1 MTQVRLGIS
10 LCCLA
15 ALIWLAVT
23 LTDRAGLR
31 INHTPS
37 LPVGLWRIAPLSG
50 PLARGAIV
58 SFCPPATAI
67 LSVARARGIL
77 GPGRCP
83 GGVEPIL
90 KPVVAIAGDRVSL
103 GADSVTVNGRP
114 IPGSRRLG
122 ADGAGRPILAIP
134 LGDDIVGESAFWA
147 LSTDHPGSFDSRYFG
162 AARTAGIIG
171 VATPWIVWRRHVE
184 YN

>member
-1 MTQVRLGIS
+1 MTQARLGIS
-10 LCCLA
+10 LCSLA
-15 ALIWLAVT
+15 ALLWLAVT
-23 LTDRAGLR
+23 LGNRAGLR

-37 LPVGLWRIAPLSG
+37 LPVGLWRIAPLRG
-50 PLARGAIV
+50 PLARGVIV
-58 SFCPPATAI
+58 SFCPPATAA
-67 LSVARARGIL
+67 LAAARLRGFL

-83 GGVEPIL
+83 GGVEPML

-103 GADSVTVNGRP
+103 GADGVTVNERP

-147 LSTDHPGSFDSRYFG
+147 LSTDDPGSFDSRYFG
-162 AARTAGIIG
+162 AASGAGIIG
-171 VATPWIVWRRHVE
+171 VATPWIVWR
-184 YN
+184 

>member
-1 MTQVRLGIS
+1 MTQARLGIS
-10 LCCLA
+10 LCSLT

-23 LTDRAGLR
+23 LADRAGLR

-37 LPVGLWRIAPLSG
+37 LPVGLWRIAPLRE
-50 PLARGAIV
+50 PLARGAII

-67 LSVARARGIL
+67 LSAARARGFL
-77 GPGRCP
+77 GPGRCL
-83 GGVEPIL
+83 GGVEPML
-90 KPVVAIAGDRVSL
+90 KPVVATTGDRVSL
-103 GADSVTVNGRP
+103 GADGVTVNGRP

-134 LGDDIVGESAFWA
+134 FGDDIVGERAFWA

-162 AARTAGIIG
+162 TASRAGIIG
-171 VATPWIVWRRHVE
+171 VATPWIVWRQPA
-184 YN
+184 